1 MFERFVVVDWSANS
15 VPKRGRD
22 SIWIAVHDRDGELSV
37 TNPATRAS
45 AEAFLVELLDDE
57 SSPSTLIGVD
67 FSLGYP
73 AGTAGALGLGGVAW
87 SAMWELL
94 ADQVR
99 DDRRNTNNRFVV
111 AAELNRRLT
120 GRASPFW
127 GCPPAASSAT
137 LASTKPPGPDVVPP
151 WRAVEEV
158 LRRQG
163 HRPFS
168 SWQLLGAGAVG
179 SQSLL
184 GIPMIRRLHG
194 RFADRVQVWPFT
206 TGLEPPEVADGSVV
220 VVEVWP
226 SLLPVEPGRNVVR
239 DAQQVSTTA
248 RWLADTDAAGELEML
263 FSPRVASD
271 AAAGAV
277 GEEGWVLGVRG

>member
-1 MFERFVVVDWSANS
+1 VFDRFVVVDWSANS

-37 TNPATRAS
+37 TNPATRTS
-45 AEAFLVELLDDE
+45 AEAFLTELLDDE

-67 FSLGYP
+67 FSLGFP

-87 SAMWELL
+87 TAMWELL

-99 DDRRNTNNRFVV
+99 DDHRNSNNRFVV

-120 GRASPFW
+120 GAASPFW
-127 GCPPAASSAT
+127 GCPPAASSPT
-137 LASTKPPGPDVVPP
+137 LASTKPPGPEVVPS

-226 SLLPVEPGRNVVR
+226 SLLPVERSSDAVR
-239 DAQQVSTTA
+239 DALQVSTTA
-248 RWLADTDAAGELEML
+248 RWLAGTDATGELGSL
-263 FSPRVASD
+263 FSPVVAPD
-271 AAAGAV
+271 IAAAAV
-277 GEEGWVLGVRG
+277 AEEGWVLGVRG